1 MFQGYACSIWGKFS
15 LNFTDV
21 VVLLSKALS
30 IDVRITVILDNNRLT
45 VNVAVNNK
53 TERKLVYWK
62 DFATFWKF
70 KRKIFST
77 DKE

>member
-1 MFQGYACSIWGKFS
+1 MFQGYACSIWGQFS

-53 TERKLVYWK
+53 TERKLVY
-62 DFATFWKF
+62 
-70 KRKIFST
+70 
-77 DKE
+77 

>member
-1 MFQGYACSIWGKFS
+1 MFQGYAYSIWGKFS

-53 TERKLVYWK
+53 TERKLVY
-62 DFATFWKF
+62 
-70 KRKIFST
+70 
-77 DKE
+77 